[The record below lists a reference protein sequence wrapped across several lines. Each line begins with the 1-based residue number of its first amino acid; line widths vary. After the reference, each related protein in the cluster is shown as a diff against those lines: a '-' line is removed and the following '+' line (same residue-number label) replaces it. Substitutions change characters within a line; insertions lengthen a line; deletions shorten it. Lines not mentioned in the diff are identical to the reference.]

1 MPTTETVDGATT
13 MHEIYEEAKEHSS
26 QDNSGEQLETSGDTT
41 HATASEDA
49 TEESGKQ
56 KLESEDKAANQAL
69 DTADVG
75 SLLTEEEKLEYDT
88 LDPDAKLKRLD
99 QAFTQKTQSLAEER
113 KKSEE
118 VQRQL
123 NQERSKYADFNNLI
137 EAYEKD
143 PARVVRDLAAQNG
156 LTIQQSENDTLVREQ
171 AAGLVSSLRPV
182 LEKHDLGFL
191 AEEMAPVLEEWGKNL
206 TKSAVEPIQQEQDR
220 TMAQAASEKAMV
232 ALNEFTQSHPDA
244 PKYEKQ
250 MVALAQNLQ
259 PQGMTER
266 EWLET
271 LYQVAASKDLQKAAA
286 DKAASEARARFTKS
300 ARNSESSSAG
310 VPDKIVKQSPPD
322 TASFLDAYDAA
333 KRGESWR
340 G

>member
-13 MHEIYEEAKEHSS
+13 MHEIYEEAKGHSS
-26 QDNSGEQLETSGDTT
+26 QDNPGEQLETSGDTT
-41 HATASEDA
+41 QATASEDA

-56 KLESEDKAANQAL
+56 KLESEDKAADQAL

-75 SLLTEEEKLEYDT
+75 SLLTEEEKLEYDK

-99 QAFTQKTQSLAEER
+99 QAFTQKTQTLAEER

-123 NQERSKYADFNNLI
+123 TQERERYSEFNTMI
-137 EAYEKD
+137 EAYERD
-143 PARVVRDLAAQNG
+143 PDRVVRDLAARNG
-156 LTIQQSENDTLVREQ
+156 LTIQQSESDTRVSEQ

-191 AEEMAPVLEEWGKNL
+191 ADEMAPVLEEWGKNL

-232 ALNEFTQSHPDA
+232 ALNEFTKSHPDA
-244 PKYEKQ
+244 PKYEQQ
-250 MVALAQNLQ
+250 MVAVAKNLQ

-271 LYQVAASKDLQKAAA
+271 LYQIVASKDLQKAAA
-286 DKAASEARARFTKS
+286 DKAGDEARARFTKS
-300 ARNSESSSAG
+300 ASNSESSSTG
-310 VPDKIVKQSPPD
+310 VPDNFVKRSPPEN
-322 TASFLDAYDAA
+322 ASFADAHAA
-333 KRGESWR
+333 ALRGEDWR
-340 G
+340 D